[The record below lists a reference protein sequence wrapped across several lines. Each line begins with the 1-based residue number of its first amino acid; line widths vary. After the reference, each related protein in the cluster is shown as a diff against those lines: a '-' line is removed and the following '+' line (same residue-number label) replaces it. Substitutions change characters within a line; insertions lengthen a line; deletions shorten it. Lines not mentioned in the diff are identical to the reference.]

1 MAPPRIVYSAS
12 RLNEY
17 AQQSKNLAFL
27 QESRKNFQVEA
38 VAKIFVSQMVPI
50 SETTEEVSSMV

>member
-12 RLNEY
+12 SLNGY

-27 QESRKNFQVEA
+27 QESRKNFQAEA
-38 VAKIFVSQMVPI
+38 VAKIFVSQMVPK
-50 SETTEEVSSMV
+50 SETKEDVFSMV